1 MLNRKYLERIKDD
14 SAGYEAGRRETIRL
28 SDDIRTVSK
37 RAIFAMHRDDLMA
50 ADRLLAEAVEGIA
63 SVRAKS
69 QDGPQMTEE
78 GSFRAALEEYVEA
91 RLYRDFLDGKE
102 LGPVEVAKIEVPS
115 DVFLGGLCDM
125 VGELQRKQ
133 VRLATDGDI
142 DGVRAI
148 RDLAEEVV
156 NALLEMDL
164 TGYLRNKFDQVK
176 NSFRRSEEILYELSV
191 RRT

>member
-1 MLNRKYLERIKDD
+1 MLNRDYLERIKRD
-14 SAGYEAGRRETIRL
+14 SGSYEAGRRETIRL

-37 RAIFAMHRDDLMA
+37 RAIFAMHRDDTA
-50 ADRLLAEAVEGIA
+50 TADRLLAEALKGIV
-63 SVRAKS
+63 SVHAKS
-69 QDGPQMTEE
+69 QDGLQLTEE

-91 RLYRDFLDGKE
+91 RLYRDVLDGKE
-102 LGPVEVAKIEVPS
+102 LGPVNVADVEVPPNI
-115 DVFLGGLCDM
+115 FLGGLCDM
-125 VGELQRKQ
+125 VGELQRRQ

-142 DGVRAI
+142 DGVKAM
-148 RDLAEEVV
+148 RDLAEELVG
-156 NALLEMDL
+156 ALLEMDL